1 MVNGTPITIIGNA
14 TNAELR
20 FSPAGKAVCNFRL
33 ASTPRHFDKQSGQW
47 EDGETLWLNC
57 SLWGQPA
64 ENFVETVGDT
74 KGMRVIVT
82 GRLKQRS
89 YETREGEKRTVFEI
103 DVDDIGPSLMWAT
116 AAVTRTGNGRPT
128 SSPAAPP
135 RTGSTPTDRQPARRP
150 QQTRQAPAADPWATG
165 GQGSLDDVP
174 PF

>member
-1 MVNGTPITIIGNA
+1 MTDTTITLVGNA

-64 ENFVETVGDT
+64 ENFVETVGDA

-82 GRLKQRS
+82 GRLKSRS
-89 YETREGEKRTVFEI
+89 YQTREGDKRTVLEV
-103 DVDDIGPSLMWAT
+103 DVEEVGPSLRYAT
-116 AAVTRTGNGRPT
+116 AKVTRTARGDQGRT
-128 SSPAAPP
+128 QTRPAAP
-135 RTGSTPTDRQPARRP
+135 
-150 QQTRQAPAADPWATG
+150 APASDPWAAG
-165 GQGSLDDVP
+165 NSDEA

>member
-1 MVNGTPITIIGNA
+1 MAGETPITIIGNA

-64 ENFVETVGDT
+64 ENFVETVGDA

-82 GRLKQRS
+82 GRLKSRS
-89 YETREGEKRTVFEI
+89 YQTREGDKRTVLEI
-103 DVDDIGPSLMWAT
+103 DVEEVGPSLRYAT
-116 AAVTRTGNGRPT
+116 AKVTRTARGDQGRT
-128 SSPAAPP
+128 QTGHAAP
-135 RTGSTPTDRQPARRP
+135 
-150 QQTRQAPAADPWATG
+150 APASDPWAG
-165 GQGSLDDVP
+165 GSYDGPVGPVP
-174 PF
+174 F

>member
-1 MVNGTPITIIGNA
+1 MSNDTTITIIGNA

-64 ENFVETVGDT
+64 ENFTETVGDT

-82 GRLKQRS
+82 GSLKSRS
-89 YETREGEKRTVFEI
+89 YETREGEKRTVFEV
-103 DVDDIGPSLMWAT
+103 DVDEVGPALRYAT
-116 AAVTRTGNGRPT
+116 ATVTRTQSGSGRP
-128 SSPAAPP
+128 A
-135 RTGSTPTDRQPARRP
+135 Q
-150 QQTRQAPAADPWATG
+150 QAPAQSDPWAADTRQQG
-165 GQGSLDDVP
+165 GDPWSQPQPTEP

>member
-1 MVNGTPITIIGNA
+1 MSNDTTICIIGNA

-33 ASTPRHFDKQSGQW
+33 ASTPRHFNKQSGQW

-64 ENFVETVGDT
+64 ENFTETVGDT

-82 GRLKQRS
+82 GRLKSRTYEDKEGQR
-89 YETREGEKRTVFEI
+89 RTVFEV
-103 DVDDIGPSLMWAT
+103 DVDEVGPSLRTQTAIVNRSQRGQAT
-116 AAVTRTGNGRPT
+116 QVP
-128 SSPAAPP
+128 
-135 RTGSTPTDRQPARRP
+135 QP
-150 QQTRQAPAADPWATG
+150 QDDPWASRG
-165 GQGSLDDVP
+165 A